1 MLFRSISM
9 AVPIVVEDQVLA
21 AVVVRFAETAVPF
34 KIAVERFIPKLRD
47 AAQRIKQ
54 TFIEQQMNPP
64 HRHVQPV
71 PVR

>member
-1 MLFRSISM
+1 
-9 AVPIVVEDQVLA
+9 VLA

-34 KIAVERFIPKLRD
+34 KIAVERFTPKLRE

-54 TFIEQQMNPP
+54 TFIEQQLNPP
-64 HRHVQPV
+64 HRRVNPV